1 MDKSLLIDYVRKNSL
16 HKLEKENK
24 SLREKLEKQEQE
36 QEQKNCKICMDKK
49 ISMVFVPCGH
59 LISCRK
65 CANALKQCPLCR
77 KPIKEAIKTY
87 TA

>member
-1 MDKSLLIDYVRKNSL
+1 MLIDYVRKHSL
-16 HKLEKENK
+16 QKLEKENK
-24 SLREKLEKQEQE
+24 SLKKELKKQKQEQE
-36 QEQKNCKICMDKK
+36 HKNCKICMDKE

-59 LISCRK
+59 LISCGK

-87 TA
+87 MS